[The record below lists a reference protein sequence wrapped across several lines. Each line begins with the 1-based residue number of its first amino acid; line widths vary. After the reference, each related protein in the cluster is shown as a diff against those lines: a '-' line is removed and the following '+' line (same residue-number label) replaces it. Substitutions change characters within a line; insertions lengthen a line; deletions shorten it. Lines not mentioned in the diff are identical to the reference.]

1 MTAAHR
7 VVVVGHGMV
16 AARFVDLL
24 LTYADRT
31 GTAVCATVLGD
42 EPHEPYNRLMLS
54 EVIAGR
60 ASLGGLALPRHDE
73 RVTVLTGVTGTVL
86 HRARRRLTTDQ
97 GHEIPYDTVV
107 LATGAAPA
115 FPGPALTPGGGVR
128 SLRTLD
134 DCRDLLAVV
143 SRRAHVTVV
152 GGGLL
157 GLELACGLRTRGAE
171 VALVHLAPT
180 VLERQLD
187 TNAGHTAGQVVRD
200 LGIALHTG
208 TQVEQVH
215 HRDGHVA
222 GLTLADG
229 TTLATDLVVVCAGV
243 RPRAGI
249 AAAAGLLVD
258 RGVVVGDDLRS
269 PSDATVAA
277 IGDCAQPP
285 EGWTGLLVPGWA
297 QADRLARDLAGL
309 PAAEAPTAGEVVKL
323 KAVGLEV
330 TTMGQAAPADPYA
343 DPALRVLT
351 LHDPA
356 RRRHVQAVLREG
368 RVVGASCVG
377 AGRTAADLTQ
387 AFERETPVPADPAA
401 LLLPYP
407 DHTPA
412 AGADDP
418 TRLPDATTVC
428 RCNGVTKRDVVQAHL
443 DGDRT
448 VEQVAART
456 RATTGCGGCRGQVLG
471 LLEWMSRSEP
481 AADDTAPAERRSFH
495 ARNTAAQPEKHALP
509 SVTSTEAR
517 GAVS

>member
-1 MTAAHR
+1 MSTRR

-16 AARFVDLL
+16 GSRFAHQL
-24 LTYADRT
+24 LTYADQAGTSVRT
-31 GTAVCATVLGD
+31 TVVGS

-54 EVIAGR
+54 EVVAGR
-60 ASLGGLALPRHDE
+60 ASLGGLALPRHDD
-73 RVTVLTGVTGTVL
+73 RVTVLRGVAAQRL
-86 HRARRRLTTDQ
+86 HRDRRVLSTDE

-107 LATGAAPA
+107 LATGAEPA
-115 FPGPALTPGGGVR
+115 FPGDALTPGGGVR

-134 DCRDLLAVV
+134 DCRDLLAVA

-187 TNAGHTAGQVVRD
+187 PTAGATAGQVVRD

-229 TTLATDLVVVCAGV
+229 ATFATDLVVVCAGV
-243 RPRAGI
+243 RPRAEI
-249 AAAAGLLVD
+249 ATAAGLPVD
-258 RGVVVGDDLRS
+258 RGVLVGDDLRS
-269 PSDATVAA
+269 PADATVAA

-285 EGWTGLLVPGWA
+285 EGWTGMLAPGWQ

-309 PAAEAPTAGEVVKL
+309 PATADAPAAGEVVKL

-330 TTMGQAAPADPYA
+330 TTMGAAPPADPFA
-343 DPALRVLT
+343 DPSVRVLT

-356 RRRHVQAVLREG
+356 RRRHVQAVLRDG

-387 AFERETPVPADPAA
+387 AFERGTPVPTDPAA
-401 LLLPYP
+401 LLVPFP
-407 DHTPA
+407 ESAPA
-412 AGADDP
+412 TAADDP
-418 TRLPDATTVC
+418 TRLPDAATVC
-428 RCNGVTKRDVVQAHL
+428 RCNGVSKRAVVQAHL

-456 RATTGCGGCRGQVLG
+456 RATTGCGGCRGLVEG
-471 LLEWMSRSEP
+471 LLEWMDRSEP
-481 AADDTAPAERRSFH
+481 ACADAEPAQPQSFPP
-495 ARNTAAQPEKHALP
+495 RNTATQSEKHAVP

-517 GAVS
+517 GVRS